1 MTKTFRDLIFGVF
14 FTFIIGIIIA
24 ANRGSLGNSFSFA
37 YQVPY
42 FDKVGHFILMGLL
55 AFFAIIS
62 LVPRMRG
69 PQQKAT
75 LKVVVILLII
85 IAFEE
90 ISQHFIPSRTF
101 SIADYLCGVIGV
113 LTANFVSKWLPL
125 QKKSR

>member
-1 MTKTFRDLIFGVF
+1 MTKLSRDFIFVTFFI
-14 FTFIIGIIIA
+14 FIIGIIIA

-37 YQVPY
+37 SQIPY
-42 FDKVGHFILMGLL
+42 FDKIGHFILMGLL

-75 LKVVVILLII
+75 LKIVAILLVM
-85 IAFEE
+85 IALEE

-101 SIADYLCGVIGV
+101 SIADYLCGFIGV
-113 LTANFVSKWLPL
+113 LVASFVSKWLPL
-125 QKKSR
+125 QQKSR